1 MFIQFQYIF
10 LRIQHSKIFPRG
22 RYPLDTSTGNHLQ
35 LWFELQSRG
44 KGKLCIISQGLG
56 CHCWS
61 LLYLAVLIVTMQL
74 QLTHHQLHRNVCCLS
89 QQFHLDVCPLRML
102 QVYHVSSSIVS
113 PVQRQ
118 KGRIFRTFNKLQIL
132 KNHNSNFLRSLRKL
146 N

>member
-1 MFIQFQYIF
+1 MFIRFQQIF
-10 LRIQHSKIFPRG
+10 QGSNIQNVSQRQI
-22 RYPLDTSTGNHLQ
+22 PLDTSTGNHLQ

-61 LLYLAVLIVTMQL
+61 LLYMAVLIVTMQL

-102 QVYHVSSSIVS
+102 QVHHVSSSIVS

-118 KGRIFRTFNKLQIL
+118 KGGIFRTFNRFQIL